1 MMMRLGLLCALS
13 LTLTMEASGQ
23 SKGPW
28 LFNGGFTA
36 GVTAAQVRGDGIDGF
51 NKLGF
56 HAGAVLD
63 IRQFQDLGF
72 QMGMIFNQKGSR
84 KVQNINAGDFTTWA
98 YRFTYVDVPLTL
110 VYDFKDQLTVGGG
123 IQPGVLISGLE
134 DGVVSGVSD
143 GAWVD
148 TELPIRAWE
157 LSGVIWVGMRTS
169 EQGEWFIRHT
179 QSLPGIVPKPD
190 LVNPNTTWD
199 DRMQNITMQI
209 GYTRLFR
216 PWSAL

>member
-1 MMMRLGLLCALS
+1 MVVVWCHA
-13 LTLTMEASGQ
+13 Q
-23 SKGPW
+23 SNQGKRW

-36 GVTAAQVRGDGIDGF
+36 GGTTAAQVRGDGIDGF

-56 HAGAVLD
+56 RRCSVGHPPVSKFGVPDGHGL
-63 IRQFQDLGF
+63 QP
-72 QMGMIFNQKGSR
+72 KGSR
-84 KVQNINAGDFTTWA
+84 KTQNINAGDFTTWA

-110 VYDFKDQLTVGGG
+110 VYDFKGHYTVGGG

-143 GAWVD
+143 GTWVE

-157 LSGVIWVGMRTS
+157 LSGVIWIGLRTS

-199 DRMQNITMQI
+199 DRMQNITMQV
-209 GYTRLFR
+209 GYTRLLR
-216 PWSAL
+216 PWSGL